1 MFFGPQTALH
11 VAKLQMYKR
20 QFAQQSE
27 QNIDIIDD
35 QIEQDKKNGINAI
48 STLVVSTLRIISD
61 RINI

>member
-1 MFFGPQTALH
+1 M
-11 VAKLQMYKR
+11 

-35 QIEQDKKNGINAI
+35 QIEQDKKNGIAI

>member
-20 QFAQQSE
+20 HFAQQSE

-35 QIEQDKKNGINAI
+35 QIEQDRKNGLAI

>member
-20 QFAQQSE
+20 HFAQQSE

-35 QIEQDKKNGINAI
+35 QIEQDKNNGIAI

>member
-11 VAKLQMYKR
+11 VAKLEMYKR

>member
-11 VAKLQMYKR
+11 VAKLQVQKR
-20 QFAQQSE
+20 HFAQQSE

-35 QIEQDKKNGINAI
+35 QIEQDKKTGIAI

>member
-1 MFFGPQTALH
+1 M
-11 VAKLQMYKR
+11 